1 MNKYTCII
9 VDDEPL
15 ARQILQSY
23 VDKIP
28 YLDVVAVCQNAIEAK
43 LAIQEKKPDILYID
57 IQMPNLSGIELL
69 KMLSNKP
76 ATVLTTA
83 YSEFAIDGYEL
94 DVIDY
99 LLKPIEFERFFKATN
114 KCMEWI
120 DMTSQKVYESPI
132 NKNEEVVDTQTES
145 KGNYFFVKSDYKT
158 IKIIFDQIQ
167 YIEALQKYVRIHTL
181 NERIVTLMSM
191 SQLEEALPQNQFVR
205 IHRSHIINIDNVD
218 NIEGNI
224 VTVGKFKLPISKGQ
238 KEVFFDFIKAR
249 KLGF

>member
-1 MNKYTCII
+1 MINYTCII

-23 VDKIP
+23 ADKIP

-57 IQMPNLSGIELL
+57 IQMPNLSGLELL

-83 YSEFAIDGYEL
+83 YSEYAIDGYEL

-120 DMTSQKVYESPI
+120 GKTSQAAL
-132 NKNEEVVDTQTES
+132 DTSLKLNTENMDTLTES

-158 IKIIFDQIQ
+158 VKIVFDDIQ
-167 YIEALQKYVRIHTL
+167 YIEALQKYVRIHTQK
-181 NERIVTLMSM
+181 ERIVTLMSM
-191 SQLEEALPQNQFVR
+191 NQLEDALPKNQFVR

-238 KEVFFDFIKAR
+238 KEVFLDFIKVR